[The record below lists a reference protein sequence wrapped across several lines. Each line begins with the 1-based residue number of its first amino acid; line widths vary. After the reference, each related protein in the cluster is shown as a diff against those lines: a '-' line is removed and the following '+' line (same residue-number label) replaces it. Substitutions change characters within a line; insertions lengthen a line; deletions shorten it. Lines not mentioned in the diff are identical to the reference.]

1 MAGNASSSCED
12 DAEVRGQH
20 CAWTAQHSFIFPPVW
35 RHFSTCFRVH
45 FSCLVY
51 PIVRVFLLDCDLHS
65 FPLLIMLLWTVI
77 HRRNLELAGVLSLL
91 LLLIRMAAS
100 VPRK

>member
-20 CAWTAQHSFIFPPVW
+20 CAWTAQHSFTFPPIS
-35 RHFSTCFRVH
+35 RHCSSWFRMH
-45 FSCLVY
+45 FYLH
-51 PIVRVFLLDCDLHS
+51 PIVRVFLLHCDLHS
-65 FPLLIMLLWTVI
+65 FHPLPTLLWTVI
-77 HRRNLELAGVLSLL
+77 HRRDLELADVLSLL
-91 LLLIRMAAS
+91 LLVIRMAAS